1 MSNKRKL
8 WHIFGPVLCAFI
20 LLIILFLIPWQNGE
34 KSDNALFK
42 ASVSQS
48 QTVFKGQSIKQAAF
62 EKNYVPFYGSSEL
75 SRMDALHPSV
85 LAYKYKRN
93 YRPFLLGGPGSQS
106 LTHFFTMQETV
117 NQLSNKKAVFI
128 ISPQWF
134 TKQGQNPAA
143 FGMYFS
149 QLQAVDWI
157 LTAKDSVATRYAARR
172 LLDMPAGTASETT
185 KYALMTLA
193 SGQKLSKYQT
203 LYLKAR
209 RRMLANEDNFFSS
222 IGMTNNIPKIQKEAG
237 KLPGTYAYDN
247 LRQFANE
254 QGQQGTTNNKFG
266 IFNGFFDKK
275 LNNKHLKHLKNS
287 QRDFDYT
294 QSPEY
299 ADFELVLNE
308 LAHEHVNVLFIIP
321 PVNEKWAKYTGLS
334 QTMYQECVAK
344 ITKQLT
350 SQGFN
355 NIANL
360 SKDGGKKFFMED
372 TIHLGWNGW
381 LKVDQYVKPF
391 MKEKNHPVNYKLNSY
406 YFTKTWGNKTNVK
419 MPNVKSKAAVD
430 IKKN

>member
-1 MSNKRKL
+1 
-8 WHIFGPVLCAFI
+8 
-20 LLIILFLIPWQNGE
+20 
-34 KSDNALFK
+34 
-42 ASVSQS
+42 
-48 QTVFKGQSIKQAAF
+48 
-62 EKNYVPFYGSSEL
+62 
-75 SRMDALHPSV
+75 
-85 LAYKYKRN
+85 
-93 YRPFLLGGPGSQS
+93 
-106 LTHFFTMQETV
+106 
-117 NQLSNKKAVFI
+117 
-128 ISPQWF
+128 
-134 TKQGQNPAA
+134 
-143 FGMYFS
+143 MYFS

-391 MKEKNHPVNYKLNSY
+391 MEEKNHPVNYKLNSY

-419 MPNVKSKAAVD
+419 MPNVKSKTAVD